1 MAARTATISRAL
13 IAAALMAMLFFASVM
28 FVAPVRAEDDEE
40 SSVLALT
47 GDTFADAIASPKF
60 HFVKF
65 FAPWCVS

>member
-1 MAARTATISRAL
+1 
-13 IAAALMAMLFFASVM
+13 MAMLFFASVM